1 MKFGIIS
8 AVIVLL
14 NMSVFAIEPEPNWTN
29 RYEEIKTI
37 ENGRFSAPQIGESI
51 TVIRRVGGE
60 YSGQVAAITKETITV
75 GSETFRV
82 SQLTSESCDK
92 IFSEIHAMRIARK
105 RTLDERT
112 EYADRK
118 TAEQVARQVI
128 ESRQA
133 RERQLQQEAEQ
144 QRAAEQEKILEQKAK
159 ILQAQADKRSAIAN
173 RVVKIILYI
182 FVAVLSV
189 GLYFLPS
196 IIAFKRG
203 HPNAGAILV
212 LNIFLGWTGLG
223 WIGALVWSF
232 TAG

>member
-1 MKFGIIS
+1 MKLRIIS
-8 AVIVLL
+8 TAIVLISL
-14 NMSVFAIEPEPNWTN
+14 SIFAIEPEPNWTN
-29 RYEEIKTI
+29 RYEEIKAI
-37 ENGRFSAPQIGESI
+37 ENSRFSSPKIGDSI

-60 YSGQVAAITKETITV
+60 YSGQVEAITKETITI
-75 GSETFRV
+75 GRETFRV
-82 SQLTSESCDK
+82 SQLTSETCDK
-92 IFSEIHAMRIARK
+92 IFSEIHAMRVARQ
-105 RTLDERT
+105 RTLVERT

-118 TAEQVARQVI
+118 TAEIVARQAI

-144 QRAAEQEKILEQKAK
+144 QREIEKERILEQKAK
-159 ILQAQADKRSAIAN
+159 MLQAQAEKKRVIAN
-173 RVVKIILYI
+173 RFGGVILCVFI
-182 FVAVLSV
+182 VVLSI

-223 WIGALVWSF
+223 WIGALVWAF

>member
-1 MKFGIIS
+1 MKIGIIS
-8 AVIVLL
+8 AAIIFLS
-14 NMSVFAIEPEPNWTN
+14 MSVFAIESEPNWTN
-29 RYEEIKTI
+29 RYEEIKAI
-37 ENGRFSAPQIGESI
+37 EISMFSAPKIGESI

-60 YSGQVAAITKETITV
+60 YSGQVVAITKETITV
-75 GSETFRV
+75 GSETFRA

-92 IFSEIHAMRIARK
+92 VFSEIYATRVARK

-118 TAEQVARQVI
+118 TAEQVALQVI
-128 ESRQA
+128 ESRLA

-144 QRAAEQEKILEQKAK
+144 QREAEKERILEQKMT
-159 ILQAQADKRSAIAN
+159 ILQAQTEKKRAIVN
-173 RVVKIILYI
+173 RVGKIILGI
-182 FVAVLSV
+182 IIVVLSV

-212 LNIFLGWTGLG
+212 LNIFLGWTVLG